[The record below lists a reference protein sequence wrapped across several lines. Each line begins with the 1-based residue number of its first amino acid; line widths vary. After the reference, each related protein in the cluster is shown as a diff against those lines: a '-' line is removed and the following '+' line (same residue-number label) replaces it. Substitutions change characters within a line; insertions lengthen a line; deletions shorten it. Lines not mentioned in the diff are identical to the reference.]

1 MHTCA
6 CTCKYLIYIV
16 HCQYRA
22 WTIGN
27 FGYYSRKFQLQ
38 NLHINTP
45 VYDTH
50 VPLSTQLH
58 VHVMTRYCTVRHY
71 ESYNDLHVHVLTI
84 LLTLR
89 EGDKCPTD
97 GDAAARPKLSG
108 LSPTSWLP
116 ATGVDVN
123 SWLSDTILLFSNWR
137 PGCWL
142 NRSWLDIDSVV
153 DSCLVTERGDI
164 SCPSGVGFTAGARG
178 EFCSPCIDWFVPESN
193 ASLILEIDD
202 CFVNC
207 CWLWLLYGVCGDIG
221 PKDCWLVSE

>member
-1 MHTCA
+1 MYT
-6 CTCKYLIYIV
+6 
-16 HCQYRA
+16 
-22 WTIGN
+22 
-27 FGYYSRKFQLQ
+27 
-38 NLHINTP
+38 
-45 VYDTH
+45 
-50 VPLSTQLH
+50 
-58 VHVMTRYCTVRHY
+58 
-71 ESYNDLHVHVLTI
+71 SYNDLLTI

-89 EGDKCPTD
+89 EGDKCPTGTD

-108 LSPTSWLP
+108 LSPASWLP
-116 ATGVDVN
+116 ATGVDVSEFN
-123 SWLSDTILLFSNWR
+123 SLLSDTILLFSNWR

-221 PKDCWLVSE
+221 PKDCWFVCVKPCWPGLCICCWPEAWDCVREELLVGMGGWPGVEGPPGG